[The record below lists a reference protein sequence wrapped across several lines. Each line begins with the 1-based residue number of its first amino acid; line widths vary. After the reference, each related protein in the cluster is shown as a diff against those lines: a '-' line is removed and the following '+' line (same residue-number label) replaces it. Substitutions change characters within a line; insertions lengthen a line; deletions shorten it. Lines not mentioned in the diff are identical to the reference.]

1 MLIDVKIE
9 CLRKNNE
16 HSKKSLSMQTIIEK
30 KALTTWLKLAILQA
44 VLFIFNT
51 YFSIDANVGSIS
63 INSDIPIDIHLTH

>member
-1 MLIDVKIE
+1 M
-9 CLRKNNE
+9 NTP
-16 HSKKSLSMQTIIEK
+16 KKSLSMQTIMK
-30 KALTTWLKLAILQA
+30 KKTLVSCAILQTTWLKLAILQA